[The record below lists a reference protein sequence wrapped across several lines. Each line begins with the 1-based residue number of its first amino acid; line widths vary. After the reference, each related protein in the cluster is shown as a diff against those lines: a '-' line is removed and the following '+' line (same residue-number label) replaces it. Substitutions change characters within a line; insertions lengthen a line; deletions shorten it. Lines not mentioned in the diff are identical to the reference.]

1 MAEMNPVTKI
11 EGLFTGYKDEE
22 VVDAKEYNGNTLALK
37 GAIEHNG
44 KVTEAHAEAIKT
56 LSTGNIPANG
66 VTSEQIAD
74 AAVTEEKLSPS
85 IRNTMLL
92 SAETMS
98 AYFKD
103 YLIQVHKH
111 TPDIKG
117 TFLNGSILDVNATFK
132 TDLNYSKKVT
142 LAITAVQDNENG
154 AYGDEPVVTVKD
166 NYFAPETYRLCPNL
180 KGLGPICSYTG
191 VWTTEY
197 VFNEPITVTASD
209 NYVFKQTAHTDAW
222 LRGCNIVFDSISAIS
237 TNGAEVDFLEQF
249 ECLESNGYSSLSDWD
264 WYQKTCIFKPNA
276 AFTPLTNVKKIKVVH
291 RVEVSCWWV
300 NGGYASFD
308 GYANYS
314 YAQNDVYTEVL
325 QTTQTSAKMTYQG
338 VGNSSGKL
346 TNAHFS
352 FRIIDE
358 KGATRNINFS
368 DTPLEVGVYC
378 TASFVEGTELHA
390 FDTYYPQ
397 EDYINCTL
405 AENSTYKATKV
416 SDTEHFVEQTFSAPL
431 CIVFDI
437 TDTVRF
443 TKFGT
448 LYAGTY
454 KLCYDAYDAAKAYIY
469 RNNYSACLE
478 NLYADCSDSSK
489 ITNVRSAFFEIG
501 NSIVKY
507 KASTPIMDVTLKDVC
522 AIRY

>member
-44 KVTEAHAEAIKT
+44 KITEAHAEAIKT

-92 SAETMS
+92 SAETIS

-142 LAITAVQDNENG
+142 LAINALMLEDNNRIN
-154 AYGDEPVVTVKD
+154 VVIDD
-166 NYFAPETYRLCPNL
+166 NYFKPETYRLCPYIVG
-180 KGLGPICSYTG
+180 KCDYYTG
-191 VWTTEY
+191 TWTTEY
-197 VFNEPITVTASD
+197 TFNELINITPSD
-209 NYVFKQTAHTDAW
+209 RYAFSQKVHTDDTYAS
-222 LRGCNIVFDSISAIS
+222 CDIDFISITAINSAGVE
-237 TNGAEVDFLEQF
+237 TELLEQF
-249 ECLESNGYSSLSDWD
+249 AYYTSDGDSSLNNWDWD
-264 WYQKTCIFKPNA
+264 YKECYFKPNA
-276 AFTPLTNVKKIKVVH
+276 DFKTLTDIAKIKVVH
-291 RVEVSCWWV
+291 RVKVDESPNSV
-300 NGGYASFD
+300 YKTFD

-314 YAQNDVYTEVL
+314 YAKNDAHTEVL

-338 VGNSSGKL
+338 VGNSSGNL

-358 KGATRNINFS
+358 KGATRNIDFS
-368 DTPLEVGVYC
+368 NTPLEVGVHC
-378 TASFVEGTELHA
+378 TASFVEGAELHA
-390 FDTYYPQ
+390 FDKYYPQ

-416 SDTEHFVEQTFSAPL
+416 SDTEHFVEQTFSAPM

-454 KLCYDAYDAAKAYIY
+454 KLCYDAYNADKAYIY
-469 RNNYSACLE
+469 RKNYSSCLE
-478 NLYADCSDSSK
+478 SLYADCSDASK

-507 KASTPIMDVTLKDVC
+507 KASTPIMDVILKDVC
-522 AIRY
+522 AVRY

>member
-1 MAEMNPVTKI
+1 MAEQNPITKI
-11 EGLFTGYKDEE
+11 EGLFADYGDEE
-22 VVDAKEYNGNTLALK
+22 VVQAKEYNGNVKALK
-37 GAIEHNG
+37 NAVEHNG
-44 KVTEAHAEAIKT
+44 GI
-56 LSTGNIPANG
+56 LSTHAKKIESLSAGNIPAGG
-66 VTSEQIAD
+66 VSTDLIAD
-74 AAVTEEKLSPS
+74 AAVTEEKLSPEV
-85 IRNTMLL
+85 RNTMLL
-92 SAETMS
+92 TTETIA

-103 YLIQVHKH
+103 YLIQVHKY

-117 TFLNGSILDVNATFK
+117 TFLNGSILDVNASFK

-142 LAITAVQDNENG
+142 LAITAKQYNDDSFADG
-154 AYGDEPVVTVKD
+154 TVVTVKN

-180 KGLGPICSYTG
+180 KGLGRLYYYTG

-197 VFNEPITVTASD
+197 VFNEPITITASD
-209 NYVFKQTAHTDAW
+209 SYAFGQKVHTDRW
-222 LRGCNIVFDSISAIS
+222 YCGCDIDFISISAIS

-249 ECLESNGYSSLSDWD
+249 ECLKTDGHSSINDWD
-264 WYQKTCIFKPNA
+264 WDYKQCVFKPNSD
-276 AFTPLTNVKKIKVVH
+276 FTPLTNVKKIKVVH
-291 RVEVSCWWV
+291 KVRVSAAGV

-308 GYANYS
+308 GYANHR
-314 YAQNDVYTEVL
+314 YAKNDAYTEVL
-325 QTTQTSAKMTYQG
+325 QTTQTSAKVTYQG
-338 VGNSSGKL
+338 ASDSSGKL

-368 DTPLEVGVYC
+368 DTPLEVGVHC
-378 TASFVEGTELHA
+378 TASFVEGSELHA
-390 FDTYYPQ
+390 FDKYYPQ

-405 AENSTYKATKV
+405 AENSIYKATKV
-416 SDTEHFVEQTFSAPL
+416 SNTEHFVEQTFSAPL

-454 KLCYDAYDAAKAYIY
+454 KLCYDAYDADKAYIY
-469 RNNYSACLE
+469 RDNYSACLE
-478 NLYADCSDSSK
+478 SLYADCSDASK

-507 KASTPIMDVTLKDVC
+507 KASTPIMDVILKDVC
-522 AIRY
+522 AVRY

>member
-1 MAEMNPVTKI
+1 MAEINPVTKI

-22 VVDAKEYNGNTLALK
+22 VVDAKEYNGNTIALK
-37 GAIEHNG
+37 EAIEHNG
-44 KVTEAHAEAIKT
+44 KITEAHAEAIKT

-92 SAETMS
+92 SAETIS

-142 LAITAVQDNENG
+142 LAITATQ
-154 AYGDEPVVTVKD
+154 YDEDGIAGGPVVTVKD

-180 KGLGPICSYTG
+180 AGLGRLYCYTG

-197 VFNEPITVTASD
+197 VFNEPITITASD
-209 NYVFKQTAHTDAW
+209 SYAFGQEVHTDYW
-222 LRGCNIVFDSISAIS
+222 KCGCDIDFISISAIS

-249 ECLESNGYSSLSDWD
+249 ECLKTDGHSSINDWD
-264 WYQKTCIFKPNA
+264 WDYKQCVFKPNA
-276 AFTPLTNVKKIKVVH
+276 DFTPLTNVKKIKVVH
-291 RVEVSCWWV
+291 KVRVSAMGV

-314 YAQNDVYTEVL
+314 YAKNDVYTEVL

-358 KGATRNINFS
+358 KGAARNINFS
-368 DTPLEVGVYC
+368 DAPLEVGVYC
-378 TASFVEGTELHA
+378 TASFVEGSELHA
-390 FDTYYPQ
+390 FDKYYPQ

-405 AENSTYKATKV
+405 AENAIYKATKV
-416 SDTEHFVEQTFSAPL
+416 SDTEHFIEQTFSAPM
-431 CIVFDI
+431 CIVFDV

-478 NLYADCSDSSK
+478 SLYADCSDSSK
-489 ITNVRSAFFEIG
+489 ITNVRSTFFEIG

-507 KASTPIMDVTLKDVC
+507 KASTPIMDVILKDVC
-522 AIRY
+522 AVRY